1 MKGAGVRVLLGV
13 GTGALSMPFPS
24 SFVAKISK
32 FPSLRSN
39 NLYFSPAP
47 QVLLSLDVT
56 PILSSETVNFFGYDL
71 VKKVPE
77 CYVLDTNSWSFWHHH
92 FFHSTFLVWGRGQGA
107 WGGGWA
113 WGEWVMG
120 HGA

>member
-77 CYVLDTNSWSFWHHH
+77 CYVLEYKLMVILAPPFLPLH
-92 FFHSTFLVWGRGQGA
+92 FFGVGQGA
-107 WGGGWA
+107 GGMGWGD
-113 WGEWVMG
+113 G
-120 HGA
+120 HGVNG